1 MESRKLLEC
10 VPNFSEGRNME
21 IIHHI
26 TGEIKAVKGVDLLD
40 IDAGRDANRTV
51 VTFIGPPDEVVTAAF
66 RAVKKASQLI
76 DMRQHM
82 GEHPRFGATDV
93 CPLVPVS
100 GLTMDDAVEYAR
112 VLARRIGE
120 ELQIPVYCYEYAAL
134 KNERKNLANSR
145 SVEYEG
151 LKEKLSDPQ
160 WKPDF
165 GPDIFNARSGAT
177 AVGARDFLVAYNIN
191 LNTTSIRK
199 ANAVAFDIREK
210 GRVKKNSEKP
220 GNQPLRDEN
229 GNPLRIPGSLKAVKG
244 MGWYLKEYG
253 IAQVSLNLTNIHV
266 TPVHKAFE
274 EACRKAEARGLRVT
288 GSELVGLIPL
298 EALLE
303 AGRYFLKKQKKSTGL
318 PEKELIKIAI
328 RSLGLNDLYP
338 FSPEN
343 KIIE

>member
-151 LKEKLSDPQ
+151 LKKSYRILNGSLISVRIFLM
-160 WKPDF
+160 PDQALQRLAQE
-165 GPDIFNARSGAT
+165 IFWLLITS
-177 AVGARDFLVAYNIN
+177 
-191 LNTTSIRK
+191 TSIPPR
-199 ANAVAFDIREK
+199 
-210 GRVKKNSEKP
+210 SEKP
-220 GNQPLRDEN
+220 MQ
-229 GNPLRIPGSLKAVKG
+229 
-244 MGWYLKEYG
+244 
-253 IAQVSLNLTNIHV
+253 
-266 TPVHKAFE
+266 
-274 EACRKAEARGLRVT
+274 
-288 GSELVGLIPL
+288 
-298 EALLE
+298 
-303 AGRYFLKKQKKSTGL
+303 
-318 PEKELIKIAI
+318 
-328 RSLGLNDLYP
+328 
-338 FSPEN
+338 
-343 KIIE
+343 